1 MRPYVHP
8 RLREAVNRI
17 SKKDIL
23 ESEVESHL
31 RVKVELV
38 GGQCVKFI
46 PDYKRGF
53 PDRLVLLPG
62 GKSVWVETKRPV
74 GGKPSPS
81 QLVAHEQLRRLG
93 QRVEMVWTKE
103 AADRLVEALASGC
116 K

>member
-1 MRPYVHP
+1 M
-8 RLREAVNRI
+8 

-31 RVKVELV
+31 RKRIESV

-46 PDYKRGF
+46 PDYKRGW
-53 PDRLVLLPG
+53 PDRLLLLPAGVLL
-62 GKSVWVETKRPV
+62 WVETKRPV
-74 GGKPSPS
+74 GGSLSPA

-93 QRVEMVWTKE
+93 QRVEVVWTRE
-103 AADRLVEALASGC
+103 DADRLIGELSRIQE